1 MYLLG
6 RTQSHHGQ
14 TVRPATGKEVPE
26 LIFGFLN
33 KHGLPVKYAIM
44 GLLGGILWL
53 IIAALINY
61 ETQHQIATLISLTV
75 GGAIGGYIRQRMGK
89 TS

>member
-1 MYLLG
+1 
-6 RTQSHHGQ
+6 
-14 TVRPATGKEVPE
+14 
-26 LIFGFLN
+26 
-33 KHGLPVKYAIM
+33 M